1 MPELQPNIRYESD
14 FLFGVHEPG
23 GEELMLAAG
32 KPGWIVFTEAVGHDV
47 EDTSGLDFTTF
58 ANDGLGIICRI
69 NHGYEPE
76 GTLPHSSMYELFA
89 RRVANFVDTSQGCH
103 VWVIGNEPNY
113 AVERPGIVIDWTR
126 HQSNRTGP
134 PEIADPMRRGL
145 AVRFNVLPD
154 HSTEIRTT
162 RGAIV
167 SPGEVITPEMYAR
180 CYRLCREAI
189 HRLPGHQN
197 DRVLVCAVCPWN
209 TQTIYP
215 GNPNGDWVLY
225 FRHILEQLGPDNCD
239 GFALHASTHG
249 PDPAL
254 ISSSQRLPPPF
265 QGYHEQFRV
274 FSDFMAA
281 VPASMKHLPGFITE
295 MDQTQPWADR
305 DEGWIQRAYAEIDAW
320 NRTQEIGGS
329 PQRMRCAALYRW
341 PRIDKWFIEGKL
353 GVIGDFATAL
363 QADYRWRRDEP
374 VEEAVDSQVAA
385 PVARTAP
392 TARTATA
399 ATANAA
405 STDAAPTDVST
416 PTASNKGKRKN
427 QRRRKEEPVR
437 PRYLVEWVDDA
448 FPPKMTVGQVISVP
462 ITLRNAGAITWRW
475 SGGNPFRMGYR
486 YYRNRKL
493 IETAADRDLRTDIS
507 QDVPPGQAITLE
519 ARIATPD
526 EPGNYT
532 LEMDLIHEGITW
544 FKEQSSPVLTR
555 WLTIEAAKP
564 GPASA
569 ATGNGIRLRE
579 TQEPALNLPVPLF
592 TDVIS
597 RLPHSASPYARRSLG
612 QIKHLVISST
622 GANPR
627 LSLERIARAH
637 IAAGYPGIAYDFVV
651 DASGQVF
658 RTSELENV
666 AQPDQRWSEQGV
678 NIALAGNFTAAVPAL
693 PQLDATGRLC
703 SWLAQNLGLAPDSI
717 VGLGE
722 LTKSDNPGA
731 PFYRGVNW
739 KEMIQR
745 QVQLHMAALG
755 MGAADAER
763 AHEAIATATR
773 LETETRTLKLQLEDA
788 LRAQESTQVENYDLR
803 ARLLELQQ
811 QLNVLSEGGVRQ
823 PRTIN
828 AINDLP
834 REAHRYRKR
843 QPEQVQMV
851 VINHTGAPAN
861 TPLAL
866 LAQEHRRD
874 WPGLLFDFVIDP
886 LGNITQT
893 QPLDEAVA
901 TDEAYLSQGINVAL
915 AGNFDELPPS
925 RAQINAAGALIAWLV
940 DRFPQLTLESIKG
953 LRELMRSDSPGR
965 TWDEGKRWR
974 EDLVAAVRRAGGAAT
989 IARDDTKWT
998 ERVAELEQRLEQATR
1013 ATTVLQDVRA
1023 RLESE
1028 TQRLQSELS
1037 ASKQATGFVIPKPS
1051 LNVIIDQLPRHP
1063 TLRYERRGLSQITHI
1078 AVHHT
1083 AAPPTLGPLRIAE
1096 LHIQADTA
1104 RGKESWPGIGY
1115 HYFVHADGSIEQTQ
1129 PLEAICFHVYRHNH
1143 YSVGVV
1149 FAGSFMNGKIPT
1161 SAQLRSGAHLMAWLM
1176 QDLKVPLARI
1186 WGHREFPENITV
1198 CPGSEWNQGN
1208 RWRDLL
1214 FERIEQVQG
1223 GMGVKTVRHYMLF
1236 WQRPYP
1242 GPAARNDLQGAMAYI
1257 ARFRPTVGFSVE
1269 DARNAEF
1276 VTIVGGEAGLSLQMD
1291 RGLEEHGCRVERIA
1305 GGSEEETAHLLNEMA
1320 QSGRRFTKFDVDF

>member
-1 MPELQPNIRYESD
+1 MPDLQPSSTHESD
-14 FLFGVHEPG
+14 FIFGVHEPG
-23 GEELMLAAG
+23 GEELMLQAA
-32 KPGWIVFTEAVGHDV
+32 KPGWIVFTEAVGHDP
-47 EDTSGLDFTTF
+47 EETSGLDFTTF
-58 ANDGLGIICRI
+58 ANDGLGVICRI

-103 VWVIGNEPNY
+103 IWLIGNEMNY
-113 AVERPGIVIDWTR
+113 AVERPGIVIDWSR

-189 HRLPGHQN
+189 HRLPGHER
-197 DRVLVCAVCPWN
+197 DRVLVGAVCPWN

-215 GNPNGDWVLY
+215 GNPNGDWILY

-239 GFALHASTHG
+239 GYALHASTHG

-254 ISSSQRLPPPF
+254 VSSSQRLPPPF
-265 QGYHEQFRV
+265 QGYHEEFRV
-274 FSDFMAA
+274 FTDFMAA
-281 VPASMKHLPGFITE
+281 VPAAMKHLPGYITE
-295 MDQTQPWADR
+295 IDQTQPWADR
-305 DEGWIQRAYAEIDAW
+305 NEGWVQRAYAEVEAW
-320 NRTQEIGGS
+320 NHAQEIGGS
-329 PQRMRCAALYRW
+329 PQRVRCAALYRW
-341 PRIDKWFIEGKL
+341 PRVDKWFIEGKL
-353 GVIGDFATAL
+353 GVIEDFSTAL

-374 VEEAVDSQVAA
+374 VEEEADAPIAAVAQSGRASGSGA
-385 PVARTAP
+385 I
-392 TARTATA
+392 ATA
-399 ATANAA
+399 AANEKTNVATDTSSPAA
-405 STDAAPTDVST
+405 A
-416 PTASNKGKRKN
+416 NKGKRKN
-427 QRRRKEEPVR
+427 TRKRKEDPVR
-437 PRYLVEWVDDA
+437 PRYRIEWVDDA

-462 ITLRNAGAITWRW
+462 ITLRNTGALTWRW
-475 SGGNPFRMGYR
+475 SGGNPFRLGYR

-493 IETAADRDLRTDIS
+493 IDVATDRDLRTDIP
-507 QDVPPGQAITLE
+507 QDVPPGQVITLA

-532 LEMDLIHEGITW
+532 LEMDLVHEGVTW
-544 FKEQSSPVLTR
+544 FKEQASPVLTR
-555 WLTIEAAKP
+555 WLTIEAAKS
-564 GPASA
+564 GSQQV
-569 ATGNGIRLRE
+569 TGGNGLRRSE
-579 TQEPALNLPVPLF
+579 VPEPALNLPVPLF

-597 RLPHSASPYARRSLG
+597 RLPHSSSPYARRSLN

-651 DASGQVF
+651 DVSGQVF

-678 NIALAGNFTAAVPAL
+678 NIALAGNFSGSVPAL

-703 SWLAQNLGLAPDSI
+703 AWLAQNLGLAPEAI

-722 LTKSDNPGA
+722 LTRSDNRGPS
-731 PFYRGVNW
+731 FYRGATW

-745 QVQLHMAALG
+745 QGQLHMAALG

-773 LETETRTLKLQLEDA
+773 LETESRTLKLQLEDA
-788 LRAQESTQVENYDLR
+788 LRAQESAQAENIDLR
-803 ARLLELQQ
+803 SHVLEMQQ

-843 QPEQVQMV
+843 NAEQIQMV
-851 VINHTGAPAN
+851 VINHTGAAAN

-893 QPLDEAVA
+893 QPLDEVVA
-901 TDEAYLSQGINVAL
+901 TDEEYLSHGINIAL
-915 AGNFDELPPS
+915 AGDFEESAPS

-953 LRELMRSDSPGR
+953 LRELTRTASPGR
-965 TWDEGKRWR
+965 TWEEGKRWR
-974 EDLVAAVRRAGGAAT
+974 DDLLAAVRRAGGAAT
-989 IARDDTKWT
+989 IARDDGKLRARMV
-998 ERVAELEQRLEQATR
+998 EVEQRLEQATR
-1013 ATTVLQDVRA
+1013 ANTVLQDVRT

-1028 TQRLQSELS
+1028 TQRLQSELNL
-1037 ASKQATGFVIPKPS
+1037 SKQATGFLIPKPS
-1051 LNVIIDQLPRHP
+1051 LNSIVDQLPRHP
-1063 TLRYERRGLSQITHI
+1063 TLRYERRNLSQITHI

-1083 AAPPTLGPLRIAE
+1083 AAPQTLGPVRIAE
-1096 LHIQADTA
+1096 LHIQADSG

-1115 HYFVHADGSIEQTQ
+1115 HFFIHADGSIEQTQ
-1129 PLEAICFHVYRHNH
+1129 PLESVCFHVYRHNQ

-1161 SAQLRSGAHLMAWLM
+1161 SAQLRSGAHLLAWLM
-1176 QDLKVPLARI
+1176 QELNVPLARI

-1223 GMGVKTVRHYMLF
+1223 GMGIKSVRHYMLF

-1242 GPAARNDLQGAMAYI
+1242 GPVARNDLQGALAYI
-1257 ARFRPTVGFSVE
+1257 NRFRPTVGFSVT

-1276 VTIVGGEAGLSLQMD
+1276 VTIVGGEAGVGLEVD
-1291 RGLEEHGCRVERIA
+1291 RELEEHGCRVERIA
-1305 GGSEEETAHLLNEMA
+1305 GGSEEETASLLADLA
-1320 QSGRRFTKFDVDF
+1320 QGGRRFTTFDVDF

>member
-1 MPELQPNIRYESD
+1 MPDRDAKMQPNLRYESD

-32 KPGWIVFTEAVGHDV
+32 KPGWIVFTEAVGHDP

-58 ANDGLGIICRI
+58 ANDGLGVICRI

-76 GTLPHSSMYELFA
+76 GTLPHSSLYEAFA

-103 VWVIGNEPNY
+103 VWVIGNEMNY
-113 AVERPGIVIDWTR
+113 AVERPGIVIDWSR

-180 CYRLCREAI
+180 AYRLCREAI
-189 HRLPGHQN
+189 HRLPGHEK
-197 DRVLVCAVCPWN
+197 DRVLVGAVCPWN

-215 GNPNGDWVLY
+215 GNPNGDWILY
-225 FRHILEQLGPDNCD
+225 FRHILEQLGPENCD
-239 GFALHASTHG
+239 GYALHASTHG

-254 ISSSQRLPPPF
+254 LSSSQRLPPPF
-265 QGYHEQFRV
+265 QGYHEEFRV
-274 FSDFMAA
+274 FTDFMAA
-281 VPASMKHLPGFITE
+281 VPAAMKHLPGFITE

-305 DEGWIQRAYAEIDAW
+305 NEGWVQRAYAEIEAW
-320 NRTQEIGGS
+320 NHAQEIGGS
-329 PQRMRCAALYRW
+329 PQRVRCAALYRW
-341 PRIDKWFIEGKL
+341 PRVDKWFIEGKL
-353 GVIGDFATAL
+353 GVIDDFETAL
-363 QADYRWRRDEP
+363 QADYRWRREEP
-374 VEEAVDSQVAA
+374 LEEVAEASAQPASQSARAPAAAA
-385 PVARTAP
+385 PSVETTA
-392 TARTATA
+392 
-399 ATANAA
+399 
-405 STDAAPTDVST
+405 TDVSNAPAT
-416 PTASNKGKRKN
+416 NKGKRKN
-427 QRRRKEEPVR
+427 NRKRKEEPVR
-437 PRYLVEWVDDA
+437 PRYRIEWVDDA
-448 FPPKMTVGQVISVP
+448 FPPKLTVGQVISVP
-462 ITLRNAGAITWRW
+462 ITLRNTGALTWRW
-475 SGGNPFRMGYR
+475 SGGNPFRLGYR

-493 IETAADRDLRTDIS
+493 IETDTERDLRTDIP
-507 QDVPPGQAITLE
+507 QDVPPGQEITLA
-519 ARIATPD
+519 ARIATPTD
-526 EPGNYT
+526 PGNYT

-544 FKEQSSPVLTR
+544 FKEQDSPVLTR
-555 WLTIEAAKP
+555 WLTIEPAKP
-564 GPASA
+564 ASHSA
-569 ATGNGIRLRE
+569 GSGNGARLPDH
-579 TQEPALNLPVPLF
+579 QEPTLNLPVPLF
-592 TDVIS
+592 TDVIA
-597 RLPHSASPYARRSLG
+597 RLPRSSSPYARRSLN

-627 LSLERIARAH
+627 LSLERIASAH
-637 IAAGYPGIAYDFVV
+637 VAAGYPGIAYGFVV

-678 NIALAGNFTAAVPAL
+678 NIALAGNFTGSIPGL

-703 SWLAQNLGLAPDSI
+703 SWLAQNLGLSPESI

-722 LTKSDNPGA
+722 LTQSDNPGPA
-731 PFYRGVNW
+731 FYRGPTW

-763 AHEAIATATR
+763 AHEAIVTATR
-773 LETETRTLKLQLEDA
+773 LETETRALKLQLEDA
-788 LRAQESTQVENYDLR
+788 LRAQESTQVENIDLR
-803 ARLLELQQ
+803 SRVMEMQQ

-828 AINDLP
+828 AINDMP

-843 QPEQVQMV
+843 SAEQVQLV
-851 VINHTGAPAN
+851 VISHTGAPAN

-874 WPGLLFDFVIDP
+874 WPGMLFDFVIDP

-901 TDEAYLSQGINVAL
+901 SDEIYLSAAINVAL
-915 AGNFDELPPS
+915 AGDFEEAVPS
-925 RAQINAAGALIAWLV
+925 RAQINAAGALIAWLL
-940 DRFPQLTLESIKG
+940 DRYPQLTLESIKG
-953 LRELMRSDSPGR
+953 MRELTRTNSPGR
-965 TWDEGKRWR
+965 TWEDGKRWR
-974 EDLVAAVRRAGGAAT
+974 DDLMAAVRRAGGAAT
-989 IARDDTKWT
+989 TVRDDSKWR
-998 ERVAELEQRLEQATR
+998 ERIADLEVRLEQATR
-1013 ATTVLQDVRA
+1013 AQTVLQDVRS

-1028 TQRLQSELS
+1028 TQRLQTELNL
-1037 ASKQATGFVIPKPS
+1037 SKQASGFVIPKPP
-1051 LNVIIDQLPRHP
+1051 LNSIVDQLPRHP
-1063 TLRYERRGLSQITHI
+1063 TLRYERRSLSQITHI

-1083 AAPPTLGPLRIAE
+1083 AAPASLGPLRIAE

-1115 HYFVHADGSIEQTQ
+1115 HFFIHADGNIEQTQ
-1129 PLEAICFHVYRHNH
+1129 PLESVCFHVFRHNQ
-1143 YSVGVV
+1143 YSVGIV

-1161 SAQLRSGAHLMAWLM
+1161 SAQLRSGAHLLAWLM
-1176 QDLKVPLARI
+1176 QELNVPLARI

-1223 GMGVKTVRHYMLF
+1223 GQGVKSVRHYMLF

-1242 GPAARNDLQGAMAYI
+1242 GPVAQNDLQGALAYI
-1257 ARFRPTVGFSVE
+1257 NRFRPTVGFSVE
-1269 DARNAEF
+1269 DARNAEY
-1276 VTIVGGEAGLSLQMD
+1276 VTIVGGEAGVSLQVD
-1291 RGLEEHGCRVERIA
+1291 RELEEHGSRVERIA
-1305 GGSEEETAHLLNEMA
+1305 GGSEEETAHLLADMA
-1320 QSGRRFTKFDVDF
+1320 QSGRRFVKYDVDF

>member
-1 MPELQPNIRYESD
+1 
-14 FLFGVHEPG
+14 
-23 GEELMLAAG
+23 
-32 KPGWIVFTEAVGHDV
+32 
-47 EDTSGLDFTTF
+47 
-58 ANDGLGIICRI
+58 
-69 NHGYEPE
+69 
-76 GTLPHSSMYELFA
+76 MYELFA

-103 VWVIGNEPNY
+103 IWVIGNEMNY
-113 AVERPGIVIDWTR
+113 AVERPGIVIDWSR
-126 HQSNRTGP
+126 HRSNRTGP

-189 HRLPGHQN
+189 HRLPGHEQ
-197 DRVLVCAVCPWN
+197 DRVLVGAVCPWN

-215 GNPNGDWVLY
+215 GNPNGDWILY
-225 FRHILEQLGPDNCD
+225 FRHILEQLGPENCD
-239 GFALHASTHG
+239 GYALHASTHG
-249 PDPAL
+249 ADPAL
-254 ISSSQRLPPPF
+254 LSSNQRLPPPF
-265 QGYHEQFRV
+265 QGYHEEFRV
-274 FSDFMAA
+274 FTDFMAA
-281 VPASMKHLPGFITE
+281 VPAAMKQLPGYITE
-295 MDQTQPWADR
+295 IDQTQPWADR
-305 DEGWIQRAYAEIDAW
+305 NEGWVQRAYAEVEAW
-320 NRTQEIGGS
+320 NHAQEIGGS
-329 PQRMRCAALYRW
+329 PQRVRCAALYRW
-341 PRIDKWFIEGKL
+341 PRIDKWFIEGKA
-353 GVIGDFATAL
+353 GVIEDFATVL
-363 QADYRWRRDEP
+363 EADYRWRRDEVP
-374 VEEAVDSQVAA
+374 EDEGANGAPIAQPTRAA
-385 PVARTAP
+385 QPQASSPAS
-392 TARTATA
+392 TATDLS
-399 ATANAA
+399 NP
-405 STDAAPTDVST
+405 PTT
-416 PTASNKGKRKN
+416 NKGKRKN
-427 QRRRKEEPVR
+427 ARKRKEEPAR
-437 PRYLVEWVDDA
+437 PRYRVEWVDDA
-448 FPPKMTVGQVISVP
+448 FPPKMSVGQVISVP
-462 ITLRNAGAITWRW
+462 ITLRNTGALTWRW
-475 SGGNPFRMGYR
+475 SGGNPFRLGYR

-493 IETAADRDLRTDIS
+493 IETTADRDLRTDIP
-507 QDVPPGQAITLE
+507 QDVPPGQEITLA

-532 LEMDLIHEGITW
+532 LEMDLIHEGVTW
-544 FKEQSSPVLTR
+544 FKEQESPVLTR

-564 GPASA
+564 GAHA
-569 ATGNGIRLRE
+569 LTGGNGARRTDLP
-579 TQEPALNLPVPLF
+579 EPALNLPVPLF

-597 RLPHSASPYARRSLG
+597 RLPTSTSPYARRSLS

-658 RTSELENV
+658 RTCELENV

-678 NIALAGNFTAAVPAL
+678 NIALAGNFSGSMPAL

-703 SWLAQNLGLAPDSI
+703 AWLAQNLGLAPEAI

-722 LTKSDNPGA
+722 LTQSDNPG
-731 PFYRGVNW
+731 PSFYRGTKW

-763 AHEAIATATR
+763 AHEAIITATR
-773 LETETRTLKLQLEDA
+773 LEAETRTLKMQLEDA
-788 LRAQESTQVENYDLR
+788 LRAQESTQVENIELR
-803 ARLLELQQ
+803 ARVLEMQQ

-843 QPEQVQMV
+843 TAEQIQMV
-851 VINHTGAPAN
+851 VISHTGAPAN

-901 TDEAYLSQGINVAL
+901 TDEAYLSQGVNIAL
-915 AGNFDELPPS
+915 AGSFETTVPS
-925 RAQINAAGALIAWLV
+925 RAQINAAGALIAWLI
-940 DRFPQLTLESIKG
+940 DRYPQLSVEAIKG
-953 LRELMRSDSPGR
+953 LSELTRTNSPGR
-965 TWDEGKRWR
+965 TWLEGKRWR
-974 EDLVAAVRRAGGAAT
+974 DDLVAAVRRAGGAA
-989 IARDDTKWT
+989 AVVRDDTQWR
-998 ERVAELEQRLEQATR
+998 ERVADLEQRLEQATR
-1013 ATTVLQDVRA
+1013 ATVVLQDVRA
-1023 RLESE
+1023 RLEGE
-1028 TQRLQSELS
+1028 TQRLQSELNL
-1037 ASKQATGFVIPKPS
+1037 SKQATGFVIPKPS
-1051 LNVIIDQLPRHP
+1051 FKSIVDQLPRHP
-1063 TLRYERRGLSQITHI
+1063 TLRYERRALNQITHI

-1096 LHIQADTA
+1096 LHIQADSG

-1115 HYFVHADGSIEQTQ
+1115 HFFIHADGTIEQTQ
-1129 PLEAICFHVYRHNH
+1129 PLEAICFHVYRHNQ

-1161 SAQLRSGAHLMAWLM
+1161 SAQMRAGAHLLAWLM
-1176 QDLKVPLARI
+1176 QELNVPLARI

-1198 CPGSEWNQGN
+1198 CPGSEWNQNN

-1223 GMGVKTVRHYMLF
+1223 GMGVKSVRHYMLF
-1236 WQRPYP
+1236 WQRAYP

-1257 ARFRPTVGFSVE
+1257 NRFRPTVGFSVE
-1269 DARNAEF
+1269 DARNAEY
-1276 VTIVGGEAGLSLQMD
+1276 VTIVGGEAGVGLEVD
-1291 RGLEEHGCRVERIA
+1291 RELEEHGCRVERIA
-1305 GGSEEETAHLLNEMA
+1305 GGSEEETAHLLADMA
-1320 QSGRRFTKFDVDF
+1320 QSSRRFAKFDVDF